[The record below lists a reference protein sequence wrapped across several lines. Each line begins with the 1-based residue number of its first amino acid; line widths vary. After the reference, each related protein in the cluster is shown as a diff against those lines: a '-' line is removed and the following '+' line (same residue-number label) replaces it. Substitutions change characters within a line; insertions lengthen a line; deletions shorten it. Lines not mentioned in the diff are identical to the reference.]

1 MKKIMFND
9 KYLLTQAVLA
19 GIKTMTRRTIRK
31 DVSVGDRQEAERML
45 PYKVG
50 EVVAI
55 AQRYADIPWNCFPNA
70 PFSLDAYSE
79 HAGYRNKLFVSAD
92 LMPHHIKIT
101 GVRIE
106 RLQDISDEDILREGV
121 WQSYDERK
129 LFHIS
134 EKNKNETDMTFL
146 SAREAYAYLID
157 KISGKGTW
165 ERNPLVFA
173 YSFELVE

>member
-1 MKKIMFND
+1 MFND
-9 KYLLTQAVLA
+9 RFLLTQAVL
-19 GIKTMTRRTIRK
+19 GGTKTMTRRTLKK
-31 DVSVGDRQEAERML
+31 DIPAGDWQEAERML
-45 PYKVG
+45 PYKAG

-79 HAGYRNKLFVSAD
+79 HAGYRNKMFVSAD
-92 LMPHHIKIT
+92 LMPHHIRIT

-106 RLQDISDEDILREGV
+106 RLQDISDEDILCEGV
-121 WQSYDERK
+121 YKSSVGK
-129 LFHIS
+129 NIMFHVPK
-134 EKNKNETDMTFL
+134 KNKNGTDLMTFL

-165 ERNPLVFA
+165 ERNPAVA
-173 YSFELVE
+173 VYEFEWAD

>member
-1 MKKIMFND
+1 MFND
-9 KYLLTQAVLA
+9 RFLLSQAVQD
-19 GIKTMTRRTIRK
+19 GTKTMTRRTLKK
-31 DVSVGDRQEAERML
+31 DIPAGDWQEAERML

-79 HAGYRNKLFVSAD
+79 HAGYRNKMFVSAD
-92 LMPHHIKIT
+92 LMPHRIRIT

-106 RLQDISDEDILREGV
+106 RLQDISDEDILCEGV

-134 EKNKNETDMTFL
+134 EKNKNETDITFL

-165 ERNPLVFA
+165 ERNPAVA
-173 YSFELVE
+173 VYEFERAD